1 MILDHYGL
9 FNLIKLQKMKR
20 SITGKASSSK
30 NAKVSYDQVAIAAS
44 LPKHQGIP
52 EEIIG
57 RRTKKGKPEYEIKW
71 VGWTAVHNTWEPIT
85 NLAGYEGMVAAF
97 EKVWQE
103 NYDKKSAEELI
114 RKAAIKLVTATP
126 PAVQPTGSRTPNDTI
141 DDNSTES
148 IIEVV
153 NEVIDGNDVP
163 KKVKAK
169 AQRSILWN
177 VNVMKAIRDR
187 IGQRVSAVC
196 QIPTLAKHVAL

>member
-1 MILDHYGL
+1 MQHAQCGLWCVTHPQRNESILA
-9 FNLIKLQKMKR
+9 Q
-20 SITGKASSSK
+20 ITSHTF
-30 NAKVSYDQVAIAAS
+30 

-57 RRTKKGKPEYEIKW
+57 RRTKKGQPEYEIKW
-71 VGWTAVHNTWEPIT
+71 VGWTAAHNTWEPIT

-148 IIEVV
+148 IIEVDASKV
-153 NEVIDGNDVP
+153 NEVMDGNGVP
-163 KKVKAK
+163 KKVKAR

-177 VNVMKAIRDR
+177 VNVTGFSCLSNSCHWQSMWCHNHNTRRYHQTYLESFDDC
-187 IGQRVSAVC
+187 S
-196 QIPTLAKHVAL
+196 